1 MKVQHNGKILCVY
14 NPRVPDMETG
24 SRYVKSLTL
33 QLDAEN
39 EYTFAGNV
47 YEVIHV
53 TKGGFDTHHWA
64 EFQLACSSVYHYDNL
79 KRNGVAVLLEDF
91 VSDDKIEYDPLRKG
105 G

>member
-1 MKVQHNGKILCVY
+1 MAKSSVYTILEY
-14 NPRVPDMETG
+14 QTRKLEQDN
-24 SRYVKSLTL
+24 YVKSLTL

-79 KRNGVAVLLEDF
+79 KRNGVAVPLEDF
-91 VSDDKIEYDPLRKG
+91 VSDDKIEYVVLRRK
-105 G
+105 